1 MKISRLISALSLFF
15 LVGCASTHGS
25 FITEHKNAWID
36 GYNLKSIFAD
46 KGLLFCMAN
55 VKEDTGLAD
64 PVCFETRFE
73 EYEDE
78 KPRLEKERRSE
89 ELVKKEVKEV
99 KVKEERKD
107 KDKKEEDKKD

>member
-1 MKISRLISALSLFF
+1 MQIFQKLLAVISLTFF
-15 LVGCASTHGS
+15 VGCASTHGA

-55 VKEDTGLAD
+55 IKEEAGLAD

-78 KPRLEKERRSE
+78 KPRVEQNKKILE
-89 ELVKKEVKEV
+89 VKKVKVEEVKP
-99 KVKEERKD
+99 EESTK
-107 KDKKEEDKKD
+107 KKD